1 MEKYTEVEKQY
12 LNKLGNAIR
21 TTRKSKG
28 LTQQNIAALCDSEKA
43 NLSRIESGKTNSTI
57 ITLKK
62 IADVLQIPVADLLGV
77 DSPL

>member
-1 MEKYTEVEKQY
+1 MEKYTETERQY
-12 LNKLGNAIR
+12 LIKLGHTIR

-62 IADVLQIPVADLLGV
+62 IAYVLQIPVADLIQV
-77 DSPL
+77 S

>member
-1 MEKYTEVEKQY
+1 MEKNTETEKQY
-12 LNKLGNAIR
+12 LIKLGNTIR

-43 NLSRIESGKTNSTI
+43 NLSRIEAGKTNSTV

-62 IADVLQIPVADLLGV
+62 IADVLQIPVADLV
-77 DSPL
+77 

>member
-1 MEKYTEVEKQY
+1 MEKYTEEEKQY
-12 LNKLGNAIR
+12 LIRLGCAIR
-21 TTRKSKG
+21 TTRKTKG

-62 IADVLQIPVADLLGV
+62 IADVMQVPIADLLGIG
-77 DSPL
+77 SPL

>member
-12 LNKLGNAIR
+12 LIKLGNAIR

-62 IADVLQIPVADLLGV
+62 IADVMQVPIADLLGIGF
-77 DSPL
+77 PL

>member
-28 LTQQNIAALCDSEKA
+28 LTQQHIAALCDSEKA
-43 NLSRIESGKTNSTI
+43 NLSRLEAGKTNSTI

-62 IADVLQIPVADLLGV
+62 IADVLQVPVADLLGV
-77 DSPL
+77 GSLL

>member
-1 MEKYTEVEKQY
+1 MEKNTETEKQY
-12 LNKLGNAIR
+12 LIKLGNTIR

-43 NLSRIESGKTNSTI
+43 NLSRIEAGKKNSTV

-62 IADVLQIPVADLLGV
+62 IADVLQIPVADLV
-77 DSPL
+77 